1 MNNVIEIINVL
12 PTIISNGPNEE
23 TITILRNIGL
33 SNDEVDEVLDIINQ
47 GIGRAGL
54 YKMGMKQDQFTGYLD
69 EHPVF
74 QKTID
79 LILNSN
85 IEFQTDTD
93 GLHPKLKKGIE
104 NTVTKEVDLE
114 LLLSNFNNPD
124 YDERAYALYDLIKY
138 NHPNVRLLIE
148 QSLFD
153 KDEMVQIT
161 AIQGIN
167 ENILDDDLIQ
177 KLIDLFQGT
186 KNHTLVSNLTH
197 VFSDFSLRESIL
209 SLVQKL
215 TSDNLMIVYDCIV
228 CLGEIGD
235 KNVIDNLVPFK
246 RIDEIAIVYDENGYV
261 KQETGYT
268 IGEIATRMIK
278 KLNNTIKYG

>member
-1 MNNVIEIINVL
+1 MNNVIKIINVL

-114 LLLSNFNNPD
+114 LLLFNFNNPD
-124 YDERAYALYDLIKY
+124 YDERAYVLYDLIEY

-153 KDEMVQIT
+153 KDEMVQAT

-167 ENILDDDLIQ
+167 ENILDDDLIP
-177 KLIDLFQGT
+177 KLIDLFQDT
-186 KNHTLVSNLTH
+186 KNHILVSNLTH
-197 VFSDFSLRESIL
+197 VFSDFNLRESIL

-215 TSDNLMIVYDCIV
+215 TSGNLMIVYDCIV

-246 RIDEIAIVYDENGYV
+246 EIDEIAIVYDENGYV
-261 KQETGYT
+261 KQETEYT

-278 KLNNTIKYG
+278 KLKTK